1 MKPKE
6 TFSTSFMP
14 FGGDIS
20 ERSYVPT

>member
-6 TFSTSFMP
+6 IFGTSFMP

-20 ERSYVPT
+20 EGSHVPT